1 MSKGEPARATDRGLV
16 AIHEA
21 TGSIAGAV
29 DAESRNV
36 RVVLI
41 RAGEAKSGRIFTP
54 RALADI
60 AAAADG
66 LRCFADHPTAL
77 EDRLRPARSVRDIV
91 GVFRAPRLVG
101 AGGEP
106 TQVEAALHVL
116 EYADWL
122 WQLVKEVVQLE
133 ERDVIG
139 LSIDALCTLV
149 TESRAGRTVQIVE
162 SVPVLKSC
170 DVVTRASAGGE
181 FLAIEESAAAGS
193 RGRQRP
199 DARTAGRLLLPAPE
213 TAHRN
218 AANSRGGNEVNAQT
232 AVADPGTPTER
243 HVGHSAVREAAE
255 QLACARILY
264 DRLAAARLPEPVKQ
278 KLRRFFELPLEP
290 ESEGNGRPYWQT
302 REAFASDLDSA
313 IVQEIEAL
321 DALRQYDSAP
331 AGGPLRGLVS
341 GHGAARTEIMG
352 HDGVSRGMVAL
363 QTAWDRLFGVRESE
377 QARARLEQL
386 GLAATS
392 AVPRWTSLR
401 EAYVQTT
408 GDSLVSGVYQPQLA
422 LVREANEVTTSTLSQ
437 VVLNS
442 MTKRLVQDY
451 AGQPQAWRRF
461 CTLSS
466 VRDFKAQDRVKTHDF
481 ASLATVSEGATY
493 QNLSWD
499 DRKESYTPAK
509 RGNLV
514 VVTRETILNDD
525 LEAVRKIPTRLAVSA
540 GITMNEYVY
549 TTLITT
555 NPTMA
560 DGKKVFD
567 GGSQT
572 SHANRGTSAL
582 SGASVQAGILAMLKQ
597 TNEAN
602 KRIGQHPRFLLVP
615 PDLLFTAKIVV
626 GSPLTPGG
634 SNNDVNPLHN
644 QLEVIA
650 VPQFTD
656 TNDWYLLTDP
666 AVLPTIE
673 LGFVGGQET
682 PELLLQDAPTD
693 GQVFTNDQ
701 ISFKVRWEFGGGWLD
716 YRGAY
721 IGEVA

>member
-1 MSKGEPARATDRGLV
+1 MHNGEQDRATDRELV

-21 TGSIAGAV
+21 TGSLAGAGAV
-29 DAESRNV
+29 DTESRNV

-41 RAGEAKSGRIFTP
+41 RAGEAKSGRVFTQ

-101 AGGEP
+101 NGGEP
-106 TQVEAALHVL
+106 TRVEASLHVL
-116 EYADWL
+116 EHADWL
-122 WQLVKEVVQLE
+122 WQLVKEVVQLGE
-133 ERDVIG
+133 KDVIG

-149 TESRAGRTVQIVE
+149 TESRAGRTVQIVQ

-181 FLAIEESAAAGS
+181 FLAIEESATAGS
-193 RGRQRP
+193 RRRQRP
-199 DARTAGRLLLPAPE
+199 NARAAGRLLLPTPE
-213 TAHRN
+213 TAHQHT
-218 AANSRGGNEVNAQT
+218 ANSRGGNEVNAQT
-232 AVADPGTPTER
+232 TVADPGTPTER
-243 HVGHSAVREAAE
+243 HEGHSTVREAAE

-264 DRLAAARLPEPVKQ
+264 DRLGTAHLPEPVKQ
-278 KLRRFFELPLEP
+278 KLRRSFEPPLEP
-290 ESEGNGRPYWQT
+290 
-302 REAFASDLDSA
+302 DSA
-313 IVQEIEAL
+313 
-321 DALRQYDSAP
+321 
-331 AGGPLRGLVS
+331 GS
-341 GHGAARTEIMG
+341 GHGAARREMG
-352 HDGVSRGMVAL
+352 HDSVSRGMVAL

-377 QARARLEQL
+377 HDRAQLEQL

-422 LVREANEVTTSTLSQ
+422 LVREANEVTTSTLNQ

-461 CTLSS
+461 CTISS

-481 ASLATVSEGATY
+481 ASLATVNEGAAY

-549 TTLITT
+549 TTLITG
-555 NPTMA
+555 NPRMA

-567 GGSQT
+567 GSGQT
-572 SHANRGTSAL
+572 NHANRGTSAL

-597 TNEAN
+597 TNEAS

-615 PDLLFTAKIVV
+615 ADLLFKAKIVV

-634 SNNDVNPLHN
+634 SDNDVNPLHN
-644 QLEVIA
+644 QLEVVS

-656 TNDWYLLTDP
+656 TNNWYLLTDP

-693 GQVFTNDQ
+693 GQVFTNDR

>member
-1 MSKGEPARATDRGLV
+1 M
-16 AIHEA
+16 
-21 TGSIAGAV
+21 
-29 DAESRNV
+29 
-36 RVVLI
+36 
-41 RAGEAKSGRIFTP
+41 
-54 RALADI
+54 
-60 AAAADG
+60 
-66 LRCFADHPTAL
+66 
-77 EDRLRPARSVRDIV
+77 
-91 GVFRAPRLVG
+91 
-101 AGGEP
+101 
-106 TQVEAALHVL
+106 
-116 EYADWL
+116 
-122 WQLVKEVVQLE
+122 
-133 ERDVIG
+133 
-139 LSIDALCTLV
+139 
-149 TESRAGRTVQIVE
+149 
-162 SVPVLKSC
+162 
-170 DVVTRASAGGE
+170 
-181 FLAIEESAAAGS
+181 
-193 RGRQRP
+193 
-199 DARTAGRLLLPAPE
+199 
-213 TAHRN
+213 
-218 AANSRGGNEVNAQT
+218 
-232 AVADPGTPTER
+232 
-243 HVGHSAVREAAE
+243 
-255 QLACARILY
+255 
-264 DRLAAARLPEPVKQ
+264 
-278 KLRRFFELPLEP
+278 
-290 ESEGNGRPYWQT
+290 
-302 REAFASDLDSA
+302 
-313 IVQEIEAL
+313 
-321 DALRQYDSAP
+321 
-331 AGGPLRGLVS
+331 
-341 GHGAARTEIMG
+341 
-352 HDGVSRGMVAL
+352 
-363 QTAWDRLFGVRESE
+363 
-377 QARARLEQL
+377 
-386 GLAATS
+386 
-392 AVPRWTSLR
+392 
-401 EAYVQTT
+401 
-408 GDSLVSGVYQPQLA
+408 
-422 LVREANEVTTSTLSQ
+422 TTSTLNQ

-442 MTKRLVQDY
+442 MTKRLIQDY

-481 ASLATVSEGATY
+481 ASLATVSEGAAY

-549 TTLITT
+549 TTLITG

-567 GGSQT
+567 DSGQT
-572 SHANRGTSAL
+572 DHANRGTAAL

-597 TNEAN
+597 TNEAS

-634 SNNDVNPLHN
+634 SDNDVNPLHN

-693 GQVFTNDQ
+693 GQVFTNDR